1 MAERWR
7 VAVLPGDG
15 IGPEVTVQAVRV
27 LEAVAAHR
35 GVVLEVREG
44 LIGGAAYDAVGR
56 PLPDE
61 TLNLCRASDAVFLGA
76 VGGPKWDALP
86 ADKRPEAALLGLR
99 KALGLYA
106 NLRPV
111 TPFDALLP
119 ASPLKSA
126 YLAGANVLIVRELT
140 GGLYFGEKRR
150 TRTPEGEEEAVD
162 TLVYR
167 TSEIE
172 RVV

>member
-1 MAERWR
+1 VAERWR

-61 TLNLCRASDAVFLGA
+61 TLALCRASDAVFLGA

-99 KALGLYA
+99 KALGC
-106 NLRPV
+106 
-111 TPFDALLP
+111 TP
-119 ASPLKSA
+119 
-126 YLAGANVLIVRELT
+126 T
-140 GGLYFGEKRR
+140 FG
-150 TRTPEGEEEAVD
+150 P
-162 TLVYR
+162 
-167 TSEIE
+167 
-172 RVV
+172 